1 MATAL
6 NNISGFQ
13 QTKEMTR
20 VTLNGW
26 DGKSY
31 EGEGRNLR
39 VWSNPIFQE
48 KKFVRVDFREK
59 GCKPTVCFHEVTSKK
74 HPVSGETIAE
84 FFESIHE

>member
-1 MATAL
+1 MTEL
-6 NNISGFQ
+6 KNISGFQ
-13 QTKEMTR
+13 QTKEMAR

-39 VWSNPIFQE
+39 VWINPAHPD

-59 GCKPTVCFHEVTSKK
+59 GCKGAICFHEITEEK
-74 HPVSGETIAE
+74 HPVSGVVKAE
-84 FFESIHE
+84 YFCSIDK